1 MCRRFDPAP
10 VHFFWVTVTQPP
22 TQRDWEG
29 FSTASLILTESE
41 DPFLFDGQIGGNQP
55 QIPGAQLAASPST
68 TRQGSVRR
76 PIA

>member
-1 MCRRFDPAP
+1 
-10 VHFFWVTVTQPP
+10 
-22 TQRDWEG
+22 
-29 FSTASLILTESE
+29 
-41 DPFLFDGQIGGNQP
+41 LFDGQIGGNQP